1 MKKIT
6 IKDFLKFNQHFYIV
20 CSTQEEA
27 QKIVSC
33 FHNYYE
39 QNEIF
44 DTNIHNAVSNYGTF
58 TYVDNIHSPYVFKY
72 DEVAFNDI
80 DERKDL
86 YEGLKNKYK
95 EKQVIVAIEELSEL
109 QKELCK
115 ALRGKGNREALLDE
129 LADSTIMLEQM
140 KEYFDIQDVEII
152 DRINEKIERTRNRMN
167 GGNI

>member
-1 MKKIT
+1 M
-6 IKDFLKFNQHFYIV
+6 
-20 CSTQEEA
+20 
-27 QKIVSC
+27 
-33 FHNYYE
+33 
-39 QNEIF
+39 
-44 DTNIHNAVSNYGTF
+44 
-58 TYVDNIHSPYVFKY
+58 
-72 DEVAFNDI
+72 
-80 DERKDL
+80 
-86 YEGLKNKYK
+86 
-95 EKQVIVAIEELSEL
+95 AIEELSEL